1 MPRSAS
7 WWDLCIRMHVYE
19 ESWRYLKSTLGRWE
33 PSLVQTDLFSI
44 LTRTEKTKT
53 NSRTC
58 NMVEPEIPKED
69 DPIQVNGE
77 DLKTRIPK
85 RHTTTVSQVPVP
97 LFGKLS
103 NPDSLGLIGFALTT
117 FVLGFYQC
125 RAGWVAATT
134 TVPLRYA
141 NSIPL
146 DCRIPILRAK
156 LGRIKLCLGL
166 LSLWAALHSLSRAF
180 SRWQFHNCTLLL
192 RGFLA

>member
-1 MPRSAS
+1 
-7 WWDLCIRMHVYE
+7 MHVYE

-58 NMVEPEIPKED
+58 NMVEPEIPTQSSTIETQQED

-125 RAGWVAATT
+125 RAG
-134 TVPLRYA
+134 
-141 NSIPL
+141 
-146 DCRIPILRAK
+146 
-156 LGRIKLCLGL
+156 
-166 LSLWAALHSLSRAF
+166 
-180 SRWQFHNCTLLL
+180 
-192 RGFLA
+192 